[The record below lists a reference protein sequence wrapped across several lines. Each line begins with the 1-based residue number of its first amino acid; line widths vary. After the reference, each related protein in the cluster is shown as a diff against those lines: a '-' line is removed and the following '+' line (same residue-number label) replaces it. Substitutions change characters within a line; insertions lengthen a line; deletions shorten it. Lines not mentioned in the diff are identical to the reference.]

1 MSTQGSA
8 STSRGSALVCEPTKA
23 IGQLR
28 AARSLICCARR
39 VAPIMLVVPEFGF
52 WP

>member
-1 MSTQGSA
+1 MSTNGSA

-23 IGQLR
+23 IVDSGSSAFR
-28 AARSLICCARR
+28 RSPSS

>member
-1 MSTQGSA
+1 MSTNGSA

-23 IGQLR
+23 IVCSGSSASSCL
-28 AARSLICCARR
+28 ASR

>member
-1 MSTQGSA
+1 MSVQGSA

-23 IGQLR
+23 TGSSGSS
-28 AARSLICCARR
+28 SLICWASR

>member
-1 MSTQGSA
+1 MSTNGSA

-23 IGQLR
+23 IVCSGSSALSCS
-28 AARSLICCARR
+28 ASS